1 MPRCLFD
8 EIIMFNHRPEIS
20 ENISADFESQNL
32 ENILCDVFVNIIR

>member
-20 ENISADFESQNL
+20 ENIRGFNKFENRGL
-32 ENILCDVFVNIIR
+32 NKD